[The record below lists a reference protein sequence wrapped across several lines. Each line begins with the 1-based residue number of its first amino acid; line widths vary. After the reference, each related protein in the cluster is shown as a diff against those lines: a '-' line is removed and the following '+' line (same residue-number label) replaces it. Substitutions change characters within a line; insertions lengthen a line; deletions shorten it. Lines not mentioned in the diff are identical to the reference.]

1 MMDGADGDLGSVLQA
16 MKSDALDQLRDG
28 VWLVDDAGEVMY
40 RNRTAASMETMYWS
54 RGGAV
59 GTMEDV
65 VFGPAGELLGEREHF
80 VAKFQLSGDDDQQRS
95 VVLEIQRLAAPAA
108 GILIHARDVSRE
120 WLREQTL
127 HDRHIELEQAY
138 RRLEQTQSQLLQ
150 SEKMASIGQ
159 LAAGVA
165 HEINNPIG
173 YVHSNLG
180 TLQTYVSGLLRL
192 LDAHQLLIE
201 NLGPD
206 VREEARAI
214 EDIERQV
221 DYNFLREDLPQLL
234 VESRE
239 GIERVKKIVL
249 DLRDFS
255 HGGQGETE
263 QWTRADLHR
272 GIESTLNIVWNE
284 LKYKAVVHKDFGE
297 LPPVECVLS
306 QLNQVFLNLLVNA
319 GQAIESNGVIW
330 IRTRREGDEVCVLI
344 RDNGSGMPAEVRS
357 RVFDPFYT
365 TKPVGKGTGLGLSLS
380 YGIVKNHHGRIEV
393 DSEPGAGS
401 EFRVYL
407 PVQQPRGAPA
417 ATMTEQR
424 GKP

>member
-1 MMDGADGDLGSVLQA
+1 MPDVVDGDLGAQYA
-16 MKSDALDQLRDG
+16 MRSAALEHLGDG
-28 VWLVDDAGEVMY
+28 VWLVDDAGEVHY
-40 RNRTAASMETMYWS
+40 RNRMAASMESMYWS

-65 VFGPAGELLGEREHF
+65 VFARTRDLLGERAHF
-80 VAKFQLSGDDDQQRS
+80 VAEFHLSGDHDQQRS
-95 VVLEIQRLAAPAA
+95 VVLEIQRMTQPSG
-108 GILIHARDVSRE
+108 GILMHARDVSRE

-192 LDAHQLLIE
+192 LDAYQLLVE
-201 NLGPD
+201 GLGSAI
-206 VREEARAI
+206 RGEALAI
-214 EDIERQV
+214 ADIERQI
-221 DYNFLREDLPQLL
+221 DYTFLREDLPQLL

-255 HGGQGETE
+255 HGGQGEVE
-263 QWTRADLHR
+263 QWARADLHR
-272 GIESTLNIVWNE
+272 GIESALNIVRNE
-284 LKYKAVVHKDFGE
+284 LKYKAVVRKDFGT
-297 LPPVECVLS
+297 LPLVECVLS

-319 GQAIESNGVIW
+319 GQAIESDGEIW
-330 IRTRREGDEVCVLI
+330 IRTRCEGAEVCVQV
-344 RDNGSGMPAEVRS
+344 RDNGIGMPPEVRK

-393 DSEPGAGS
+393 DSEPGAGT
-401 EFRVYL
+401 EFRIYL
-407 PVQQPRGAPA
+407 PVQQSRGASA
-417 ATMTEQR
+417 AVSEQR
-424 GKP
+424 EYP